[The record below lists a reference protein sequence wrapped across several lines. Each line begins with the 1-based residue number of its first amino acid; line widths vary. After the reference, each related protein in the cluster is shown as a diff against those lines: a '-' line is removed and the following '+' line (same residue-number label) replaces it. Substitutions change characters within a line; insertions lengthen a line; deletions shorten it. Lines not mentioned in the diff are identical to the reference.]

1 MHNCALVCSEA
12 KNDINNNKRVA
23 ILLLSTE
30 LWFQD
35 ISSTY
40 MQRNVLSILKKKKI
54 TSCILFSEEKKIF
67 QQLPAFY
74 NVNYLCLLALVQ
86 SMLFLVK
93 LVTFQQYIIGIALGN
108 ILKQQKKARLIY
120 FDVLHV

>member
-1 MHNCALVCSEA
+1 M
-12 KNDINNNKRVA
+12 
-23 ILLLSTE
+23 
-30 LWFQD
+30 
-35 ISSTY
+35 
-40 MQRNVLSILKKKKI
+40 
-54 TSCILFSEEKKIF
+54 
-67 QQLPAFY
+67 
-74 NVNYLCLLALVQ
+74 CLLALVQ

>member
-40 MQRNVLSILKKKKI
+40 MQRNVLSILKKKLS
-54 TSCILFSEEKKIF
+54 SCILYSEEKKINF
-67 QQLPAFY
+67 QQSPAFH
-74 NVNYLCLLALVQ
+74 NVNYLCVLALVQ

>member
-23 ILLLSTE
+23 ILLLSIE

-40 MQRNVLSILKKKKI
+40 MQRNVFSILKKKLS
-54 TSCILFSEEKKIF
+54 SCILFSEEKKLIF
-67 QQLPAFY
+67 QQSPAFY
-74 NVNYLCLLALVQ
+74 NVPSCTCTKYVVFSLACNFSAVYNRNC
-86 SMLFLVK
+86 FR
-93 LVTFQQYIIGIALGN
+93 QYIETTKEGPTHL
-108 ILKQQKKARLIY
+108 L
-120 FDVLHV
+120 

>member
-1 MHNCALVCSEA
+1 
-12 KNDINNNKRVA
+12 
-23 ILLLSTE
+23 
-30 LWFQD
+30 
-35 ISSTY
+35 
-40 MQRNVLSILKKKKI
+40 MQRNVLSILKKKLS
-54 TSCILFSEEKKIF
+54 SCILFSEEKKIF